1 MCLHLHPFF
10 LAPYACPSLC
20 ASLPAGTCLLSPLH
34 LPNPTGRQLLLRLPA
49 PGMLLPTARAGPEL
63 DLAEEI

>member
-1 MCLHLHPFF
+1 MCPHRHPSF
-10 LAPYACPSLC
+10 LAPSACPSLC
-20 ASLPAGTCLLSPLH
+20 ASILAGTCLLSPLPV
-34 LPNPTGRQLLLRLPA
+34 PNPTGRPLLLCLPA